1 MHSVQIGGNCAP
13 DSVAGVVPQCSI
25 GYHEKQEGQGFPQP
39 SHLPIGRTYQVL
51 PDEPY
56 QPRQSDQPKA

>member
-1 MHSVQIGGNCAP
+1 MSP
-13 DSVAGVVPQCSI
+13 DSVAGVVGQFSI
-25 GYHEKQEGQGFPQP
+25 GKSKKQEGQGFPQP
-39 SHLPIGRTYQVL
+39 SHLPHGRVGQVA